1 MAWASRGEI
10 EDVYRALADRLMAAG
25 VREPERVAVTS
36 RGAAE
41 SSLGRPADGW
51 HVFYVE
57 EIGDGI
63 DPVVESLRKEG

>member
-1 MAWASRGEI
+1 MLPDATYRGATFFLTWNCTHL
-10 EDVYRALADRLMAAG
+10 VW
-25 VREPERVAVTS
+25 EPERVAVTS